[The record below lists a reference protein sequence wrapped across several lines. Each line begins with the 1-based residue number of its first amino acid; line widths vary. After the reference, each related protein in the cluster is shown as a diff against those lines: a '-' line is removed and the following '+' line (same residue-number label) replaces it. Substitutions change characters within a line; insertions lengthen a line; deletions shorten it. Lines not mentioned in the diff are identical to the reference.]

1 MIKKGKSH
9 MLMRSMSGPSAVA
22 LAACLAFA
30 ASPAMSAELVF
41 WSMWNETEPQAKA
54 LQQIMDN
61 YTAAHPETTFKVA
74 WNGRQNQTKLRSALQ
89 AGTAVDFMDQDS
101 DQLAGGLQKEGLGLD
116 LTGELDAELKAALLP
131 GTLELFATDGKI
143 FQVPYIYNT
152 VNFWYN
158 KDMLKEAGAQIPK
171 TWDELLAV
179 CKAVQGIG
187 KHALVIESD
196 VAFFNIIHFSLHLER
211 QLGPWALVKVFE
223 DKSGESWRQPE
234 VMNSAKAMGQLWS
247 EGCIAP
253 DARGFK
259 WPAGE
264 QTIALGD
271 TMGELVGSWVPTEL
285 AETAGPDFPWGAFNF
300 PEIPGGQGKITDIQV
315 APLSLLVLK
324 DSPNAAEAVGFI
336 EFLMSA
342 EQQKILVEVGGVG
355 VTRAGVAWPA
365 ALADAATSAAE
376 ATALSPISGGVNVNY
391 ADFATQVLY
400 PEFNKMF
407 LGETTPEQFV
417 DTAAKATKDYWAQ
430 RQ

>member
-1 MIKKGKSH
+1 
-9 MLMRSMSGPSAVA
+9 MRSALGVIA
-22 LAACLAFA
+22 LAAGSSFA
-30 ASPAMSAELVF
+30 ASAAMSAELVF

-61 YTAAHPETTFKVA
+61 YTAAHPDTTFKVA

-89 AGTAVDFMDQDS
+89 AGTPVDFMDQDS
-101 DQLAGGLQKEGLGLD
+101 DQLAGGLQKEGLALD
-116 LTGELDAELKAALLP
+116 LTGELDAELKAAMLP
-131 GTLELFATDGKI
+131 GTLEIFAKDGKI
-143 FQVPYIYNT
+143 FQLPYIYNT

-158 KDMLKEAGAQIPK
+158 KEMLAEAGAHIPK

-179 CKAVQGIG
+179 CEAVKGIG

-196 VAFFNIIHFSLHLER
+196 VAFFNIMYFSLHLER
-211 QLGPWALVKVFE
+211 QLGPWAVVKVFE
-223 DKSGESWRQPE
+223 DKTGESWRSAE
-234 VMNSAKAMGQLWS
+234 VLAAAKAMPQLWDK
-247 EGCIAP
+247 GCIAP

-300 PEIPGGQGKITDIQV
+300 PEVPGGVGKITDIQV

-324 DSPNAAEAVGFI
+324 DSPNAAQAVDFVK
-336 EFLMSA
+336 FLMSA
-342 EQQKILVEVGGVG
+342 EQQKILVDVGGVG
-355 VTRAGVAWPA
+355 VTRAGVAWPP
-365 ALADAATSAAE
+365 ALADAAVSAAA
-376 ATALSPISGGVNVNY
+376 ATALSPISGGLNVNY
-391 ADFATQVLY
+391 ADFTAQTLY

-407 LGETTPEQFV
+407 LGETTAEQFV
-417 DTAAKATKDYWAQ
+417 DTLANATKKYWES
-430 RQ
+430 RS